1 MEPMHGG
8 TSSSMKQQLQVG
20 LLVAA
25 FAVAMVPTT
34 AWCRELCYN
43 SSKVASASP
52 PPGAPMATA
61 VIVFGDSIVD
71 PGNNNNLKTQ
81 IKANHAPYGM
91 NFANGE
97 PTGRYSNGLIPTDFI
112 VQGLNVKQL
121 LPPWLGV
128 ELSPE
133 DLKTGVSF
141 ASGATGYDPLT
152 PVIVSVITLDQ
163 QLEYFDDYRAKLV
176 ALVGEKETTRIID
189 GALFVV
195 CAGTDDIANTYF
207 TTPFRSVEYDI
218 PSYVDLLVSGA
229 DQFLDKVAAKGA
241 RKIGF
246 VGLPPVG
253 CVPSQRTLGG
263 GPHRRCEEKRNYAAK
278 LFNSRME
285 EVIAGKKLDPATR
298 MVYID
303 IYGILNDLVENGDK
317 YGFNETARGCCG
329 TGTIEVTGLCDTRYV
344 DICDDVDQHVFFDSY
359 HPTQRAYKIIVDNIF
374 DNYLQFIVG

>member
-1 MEPMHGG
+1 MTMK
-8 TSSSMKQQLQVG
+8 MKQQMMNKLG
-20 LLVAA
+20 LLVVAVA
-25 FAVAMVPTT
+25 VAVAMAP
-34 AWCRELCYN
+34 AGSFA
-43 SSKVASASP
+43 SSSGR
-52 PPGAPMATA
+52 GAPMVPA

-91 NFANGE
+91 DFANSE

-121 LPPWLGV
+121 MPPYLGV

-163 QLEYFDDYRAKLV
+163 QIEYFHEYRKR
-176 ALVGEKETTRIID
+176 LVGVVGEEETARIID

-229 DQFLDKVAAKGA
+229 AKLLDQVAALGA
-241 RKIGF
+241 RRIGF
-246 VGLPPVG
+246 VGLPPIG

-285 EVIAGKKLDPATR
+285 EVIAAKTNPATTR
-298 MVYID
+298 MVYVD
-303 IYGILNDLVENGDK
+303 IYTILQELVENGDK
-317 YGFNETARGCCG
+317 YGFTETTRGCCG
-329 TGTIEVTGLCDTRYV
+329 TGTIEVTGLCDARFV
-344 DICDDVDQHVFFDSY
+344 DICDNVSNHVFFDSY
-359 HPTQRAYKIIVDNIF
+359 HPTQRAYKIIVDYIF
-374 DNYLQFIVG
+374 DNYLQFLLA

>member
-1 MEPMHGG
+1 
-8 TSSSMKQQLQVG
+8 MKQQLQVG

-246 VGLPPVG
+246 VGLPPARGVRAG
-253 CVPSQRTLGG
+253 RGGAGG
-263 GPHRRCEEKRNYAAK
+263 GAAPPLRGEAQLRGQALQLPHGGGDRREETRSGHADGVHRHLRHPQRSGGERRQVRLQRDGARLLRHRHHRGHRPLRHPLRRHLRRRRPARLLRQLPPHAARLQDHRR
-278 LFNSRME
+278 
-285 EVIAGKKLDPATR
+285 
-298 MVYID
+298 
-303 IYGILNDLVENGDK
+303 
-317 YGFNETARGCCG
+317 
-329 TGTIEVTGLCDTRYV
+329 
-344 DICDDVDQHVFFDSY
+344 QH
-359 HPTQRAYKIIVDNIF
+359 
-374 DNYLQFIVG
+374 L

>member
-1 MEPMHGG
+1 MYEC
-8 TSSSMKQQLQVG
+8 
-20 LLVAA
+20 A
-25 FAVAMVPTT
+25 
-34 AWCRELCYN
+34 
-43 SSKVASASP
+43 
-52 PPGAPMATA
+52 
-61 VIVFGDSIVD
+61 
-71 PGNNNNLKTQ
+71 
-81 IKANHAPYGM
+81 
-91 NFANGE
+91 
-97 PTGRYSNGLIPTDFI
+97 

-121 LPPWLGV
+121 MPPYLGV

-163 QLEYFDDYRAKLV
+163 QIEYFHEYRKRLEGV
-176 ALVGEKETTRIID
+176 VGEEETARIID

-229 DQFLDKVAAKGA
+229 AKLLDQVAALGA
-241 RKIGF
+241 RRIGF
-246 VGLPPVG
+246 VGLPPIG

-285 EVIAGKKLDPATR
+285 EVIAAKTNPATTR
-298 MVYID
+298 MVYVD
-303 IYGILNDLVENGDK
+303 IYTILQELVENGDK
-317 YGFNETARGCCG
+317 YGFTETTRGCCG
-329 TGTIEVTGLCDTRYV
+329 TGTIEVTGLCDARFV
-344 DICDDVDQHVFFDSY
+344 DICDNVSNHVFFDSY
-359 HPTQRAYKIIVDNIF
+359 HPTQRAYKIIVDYIF
-374 DNYLQFIVG
+374 DNYLQFLLA

>member
-1 MEPMHGG
+1 MVGN
-8 TSSSMKQQLQVG
+8 KQQQKQLG
-20 LLVAA
+20 LLMVAA
-25 FAVAMVPTT
+25 LALAVAPSP
-34 AWCRELCYN
+34 AWCRELYYSN
-43 SSKVASASP
+43 SSSSSYEESASAASR
-52 PPGAPMATA
+52 GSEGPMVTA

-91 NFANGE
+91 NFTDSI

-112 VQGLNVKQL
+112 VQGLKVKQL
-121 LPPWLGV
+121 LPPYLGV
-128 ELSPE
+128 ELSTE
-133 DLKTGVSF
+133 DLRTGVSF

-163 QLEYFDDYRAKLV
+163 QLEYFGEYRKRLV
-176 ALVGEKETTRIID
+176 AAVGEEETARIIE

-229 DQFLDKVAAKGA
+229 DSFLDKVAALGA

-246 VGLPPVG
+246 VGLPPIG

-263 GPHRRCEEKRNYAAK
+263 GPHRNCEEKRNYAAK

-285 EVIAGKKLDPATR
+285 EAIANKDPKTR
-298 MVYID
+298 TVYID
-303 IYGILNDLVENGDK
+303 IYGILNELVVNGAK
-317 YGFNETARGCCG
+317 YGFTETTKGCCG
-329 TGTIEVTGLCDTRYV
+329 SGKIEVTGLCDSRFV
-344 DICDDVDQHVFFDSY
+344 DVCDDVDAHVFFDSY
-359 HPTQRAYKIIVDNIF
+359 HPTQNAYKIIVQNIF
-374 DNYLQFIVG
+374 DNYLQFLLA